1 MTYREL
7 GHKINLM
14 SSEQRNMTVTVFVPG
29 IEEFYPV
36 DNISYSVEEQQDVL
50 DGNHPILNIRNEE

>member
-14 SSEQRNMTVTVFVPG
+14 SSEQRNMTVTVFVPD